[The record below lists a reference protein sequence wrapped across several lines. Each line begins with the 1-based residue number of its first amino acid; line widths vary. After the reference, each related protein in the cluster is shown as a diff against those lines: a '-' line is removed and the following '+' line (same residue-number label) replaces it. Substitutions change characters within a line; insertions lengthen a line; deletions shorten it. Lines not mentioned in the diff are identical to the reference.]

1 MTEQNKKYLGQIIKN
16 RRKEKKLTQKY
27 LAQQTGLSRNYLSD
41 LEHGRYVPSV
51 DALIRIATILELDLN
66 ALKSI
71 NINGVI

>member
-66 ALKSI
+66 SLKSI